1 MRVRDQ
7 LIKTRP
13 LVRAAA
19 LARQPPQAR
28 RARPAAPSRDARP
41 DSLARLVTA
50 REQEKHRLCRELHDG
65 LGPTLA
71 GLTLGLGTAHALAA
85 GQPDLQQLLGRLT
98 EETQRAVA
106 EVRRIVYGLRPPA
119 LDGLG
124 LAGSLREEVGRL
136 QCEAPALAV
145 SLTVPRDGLVGLPAA
160 VEMAC
165 YRIVAEALANVARH
179 ARATTCLVRI
189 YLDHAMCVDVRDN
202 GVGLAEG
209 WRAGVGI
216 ASMRERAAE
225 LGGELVI
232 EPTLPRG
239 TRIAARLPVWEQP

>member
-1 MRVRDQ
+1 MHVRDQ

-13 LVRAAA
+13 LVRSAA
-19 LARQPPQAR
+19 LGRQTAQAR
-28 RARPAAPSRDARP
+28 RARPAAPSRDARA
-41 DSLARLVTA
+41 DSPACLVTA
-50 REQEKHRLCRELHDG
+50 RERERGRLCRELHDG

-71 GLTLGLGTAHALAA
+71 GLTLGLATAHALAA
-85 GQPDLQQLLGRLT
+85 GQPDLQQLLDRLAA
-98 EETQRAVA
+98 ETQRAMA
-106 EVRRIVYGLRPPA
+106 EVRRIVYGLRPPT

-136 QCEAPALAV
+136 QCEIPALAV
-145 SLTVPRDGLVGLPAA
+145 SLAVPRDGLAGLPAA

-179 ARATTCLVRI
+179 ARATKCSVRI
-189 YLDHAMCVDVRDN
+189 HLDHAICVDVRDD

-225 LGGELVI
+225 VGGELVI
-232 EPTLPRG
+232 EPSLPRG
-239 TRIAARLPVWEQP
+239 TRIAARLPVRGQP